1 MPADP
6 LFPNLPDPSVTDYLT
21 KFFSHSPTP
30 QQHQLF
36 RKLHDFVLS
45 PDGQMTTFLLKGYA
59 GTGKTSVIKALAKTL
74 RKFNY
79 RVVLLAPTG
88 RAAKVVAHHT
98 RRKSYTIHR
107 QIYKQVQHPYSGAV
121 EFKLRKNY
129 QKRAVFVVDE
139 ASMIS
144 HEPRAGESSMLTDLI
159 HYVFSH
165 PANKLVIIGD
175 PAQLPPVG
183 HSSSAALSTEVL
195 RYAYQLQVLEH
206 QLTEVVRHTTQSG
219 ILANA
224 TALRRTLA
232 ENNTASSPSIAL
244 RTQPYPDIFHMPEA
258 RIKEGLSYAY
268 LKYGLHQTLLISPS
282 NRETVR
288 YNQLIRQS
296 ILHRRQTVEP
306 GDLLMVTRNNY
317 RALPKKHPLTFLA
330 NGEFVEVE
338 AVLATE
344 TRYGFDFM
352 NLRLRLP
359 DYPRQPAF
367 EGKMLL
373 SALNGTAPSLS
384 DEENK
389 QLYEAVAEDYQHIH
403 RPPQRLKAIRQ
414 DEYLNALQVKFAYAL
429 TGHKAQGGQWKCV
442 FVSPGYLTRS
452 PPTSDTLR
460 WLYTAFTRA
469 TDELYLID
477 FPVTYG

>member
-1 MPADP
+1 MPAN
-6 LFPNLPDPSVTDYLT
+6 LFSSDATFPSATDYMIKYFT
-21 KFFSHSPTP
+21 HPPTA

-36 RKLHDFVLS
+36 QKLNDFVMA
-45 PDGQMTTFLLKGYA
+45 PDGYMTTFLLKGYA

-74 RKFNY
+74 RKFHY

-107 QIYKQVQHPYSGAV
+107 QIYKQVQNPYSGSV

-129 QKRAVFVVDE
+129 QQRAVFVVDE

-144 HEPRAGESSMLTDLI
+144 HEQRAGETSMLTDLI
-159 HYVFSH
+159 RYVFSH
-165 PANKLVIIGD
+165 PNNKLVIIGD

-183 HSSSAALSTEVL
+183 HSSSAALSAEVL
-195 RYAYQLQVLEH
+195 QYAYQLHVLEH
-206 QLTEVVRHTTQSG
+206 QLTEVVRHTTESG

-224 TALRRTLA
+224 TTLRNGLLR
-232 ENNTASSPSIAL
+232 PSTSVAIH
-244 RTQPYPDIFHMPEA
+244 TKSYPDIYHMPEE
-258 RIKEGLSYAY
+258 RLREGLSYAY

-296 ILHRRQTVEP
+296 ILHRQHAVEP

-317 RALPKKHPLTFLA
+317 RALPKGHPLSFLA
-330 NGEFVEVE
+330 NGEFVEVQE
-338 AVLATE
+338 VLDTE
-344 TRYGFDFM
+344 SRYSFDFM
-352 NLRLRLP
+352 TLRLRLP
-359 DYPRQPAF
+359 DYPRQTPF
-367 EGKMLL
+367 ESKILL
-373 SALNGTAPSLS
+373 PTLNSTTSSLS
-384 DEENK
+384 DAQNK
-389 QLYEAVAEDYQHIH
+389 QLYDAVAEDYQHI
-403 RPPQRLKAIRQ
+403 PQKSRCLKAIRK
-414 DEYLNALQVKFAYAL
+414 DVYLNALQVKFAYAL

-442 FVSPGYLTRS
+442 FVAPGYLTDS
-452 PPTSDTLR
+452 PPTPDTLR

-469 TDELYLID
+469 TDELYLIN
-477 FPVTYG
+477 FPASYG

>member
-1 MPADP
+1 MPTQS
-6 LFPNLPDPSVTDYLT
+6 LFPDHTPPSATDYLL
-21 KFFSHSPTP
+21 KFFAHPPTP
-30 QQHQLF
+30 QQQQLF
-36 RKLHDFVLS
+36 QKLSDFVVAA
-45 PDGQMTTFLLKGYA
+45 DGYKTTFLLRGYA
-59 GTGKTSVIKALAKTL
+59 GTGKTSMIKALAKTL

-107 QIYKQVQHPYSGAV
+107 QIYKQVQHPYSGSV

-129 QKRAVFVVDE
+129 QQRAVFVVDE

-144 HEPRAGESSMLTDLI
+144 HEPQTGKSSMLTDLI
-159 HYVFSH
+159 QYVFSH
-165 PANKLVIIGD
+165 PDNKLVVIGD

-183 HSSSAALSTEVL
+183 HSSSAALNAEVL
-195 RYAYQLQVLEH
+195 QHVYQLQVLEH
-206 QLTEVVRHTTQSG
+206 QLTEVVRHAIQSG

-224 TALRRTLA
+224 TTLRNALA
-232 ENNTASSPSIAL
+232 ADSPKLLSVAIH
-244 RTQPYPDIFHMPEA
+244 TQPYSDIYHMPED
-258 RIKEGLSYAY
+258 RLKEGLSYAY

-296 ILHRRQTVEP
+296 ILHRQQVVEP

-317 RALPKKHPLTFLA
+317 RALPKSHPLSFLA
-330 NGEFVEVE
+330 NGEFVEVQE
-338 AVLATE
+338 VLDTE
-344 TRYGFDFM
+344 SRYSFDFM
-352 NLRLRLP
+352 NLQLRLP

-367 EGKMLL
+367 ESKILL
-373 SALNGTAPSLS
+373 PTLNSTTPSLS
-384 DEENK
+384 DAQNQ
-389 QLYEAVAEDYQHIH
+389 QLYEAIAHDYQHI
-403 RPPQRLKAIRQ
+403 PQPSRRLKAIRK

-442 FVSPGYLTRS
+442 FVAPGYLTDS
-452 PPTSDTLR
+452 PPTTDTLR

-469 TDELYLID
+469 THELYLID
-477 FPVTYG
+477 FPASYG

>member
-1 MPADP
+1 MSSDP
-6 LFPNLPDPSVTDYLT
+6 LFPDQATPSAADYLL
-21 KFFSHSPTP
+21 KFFSHAPTP
-30 QQHQLF
+30 QQQQLF
-36 RKLHDFVLS
+36 QQLGDFIAAPS
-45 PDGQMTTFLLKGYA
+45 GCKTTFLLRGYA

-74 RKFNY
+74 RKFQY

-107 QIYKQVQHPYSGAV
+107 QIYKQVQHPYSGSV

-129 QKRAVFVVDE
+129 QQRAVFVVDE

-144 HEPRAGESSMLTDLI
+144 HESHTGEASMLTDLI
-159 HYVFSH
+159 QYVFSH
-165 PANKLVIIGD
+165 PDNKLVVIGD

-183 HSSSAALSTEVL
+183 HSSSAALHAEVL
-195 RYAYQLQVLEH
+195 RHVYQLQVLEH
-206 QLTEVVRHTTQSG
+206 QLTEVVRHATQSG

-224 TALRRTLA
+224 TALRNALAQAAPQQSLSVAVRTK
-232 ENNTASSPSIAL
+232 
-244 RTQPYPDIFHMPEA
+244 QYQDVYHMPRE
-258 RIKEGLSYAY
+258 RLQEGLSYAY

-282 NRETVR
+282 NREAVH
-288 YNQLIRQS
+288 YNQLIRRD
-296 ILHRRQTVEP
+296 ILHRQQVVEP

-317 RALPKKHPLTFLA
+317 RALPKSHPLSFLA

-338 AVLATE
+338 AVVSE
-344 TRYGFDFM
+344 ESRYSFDFM
-352 NLRLRLP
+352 NLHLRLP

-367 EGKMLL
+367 EGKILL
-373 SALNGTAPSLS
+373 PTLNSTTPSLS
-384 DEENK
+384 DAQNK
-389 QLYEAVAEDYQHIH
+389 QLYEAVAQDYQHISQPS
-403 RPPQRLKAIRQ
+403 RRLKTIRK
-414 DEYLNALQVKFAYAL
+414 DDYLNALQVKFAYAL

-442 FVSPGYLTRS
+442 FVAPGYLTDS
-452 PPTSDTLR
+452 TPTTDTLR

-477 FPVTYG
+477 FPVGYG

>member
-1 MPADP
+1 MASD
-6 LFPNLPDPSVTDYLT
+6 LFSANSSPSPSAYLL
-21 KFFSHSPTP
+21 KYFAHSPTL
-30 QQHQLF
+30 QQQQLF
-36 RKLHDFVLS
+36 EKLGRFVLA
-45 PDGQMTTFLLKGYA
+45 PEGEMNAFLLKGYA

-74 RKFNY
+74 RKFNF

-107 QIYKQVQHPYSGAV
+107 QIYKQVQHPYSGSV

-129 QKRAVFVVDE
+129 QQRAVFVVDE

-144 HEPRAGESSMLTDLI
+144 HKPRSGDPSMLTDLI

-165 PANKLVIIGD
+165 PTNRLVIIGD

-183 HSSSAALSTEVL
+183 HSSSAALSAEVL
-195 RYAYQLQVLEH
+195 RYAYRLTVTEH
-206 QLTEVVRHTTQSG
+206 QLTEVVRHATKSG

-224 TALRRTLA
+224 TALRDALER
-232 ENNTASSPSIAL
+232 PSAVAI
-244 RTQPYPDIFHMPEA
+244 RTQPYPDIYHMPEA
-258 RIKEGLSYAY
+258 RLKEGLSYAY

-296 ILHRRQTVEP
+296 ILHRRGVVEP

-317 RALPKKHPLTFLA
+317 RALPKGYPLTFLA
-330 NGEFVEVE
+330 NGEFVEVQE
-338 AVLATE
+338 VVETE
-344 TRYGFDFM
+344 SRYGFEFM
-352 NLRLRLP
+352 TLSLTLP
-359 DYPRQPAF
+359 DYPRQPPF
-367 EGKMLL
+367 VGKILL
-373 SALNGTAPSLS
+373 PTLNSTTPSLS
-384 DEENK
+384 DAQNK
-389 QLYEAVAEDYQHIH
+389 QLYEAVAEDYQSIVAPS
-403 RPPQRLKAIRQ
+403 RRLKAIRK
-414 DEYLNALQVKFAYAL
+414 DDYLNALQVKFAYAL

-442 FVSPGYLTRS
+442 FVAPDYLTEA
-452 PPTSDTLR
+452 PPTPDTIR

-477 FPVTYG
+477 FPRSYC

>member
-1 MPADP
+1 MPSNS
-6 LFPNLPDPSVTDYLT
+6 LFSDVPHPSATDYLL
-21 KFFSHSPTP
+21 KFFSHPPTP

-36 RKLHDFVLS
+36 HKLNDFVLS
-45 PDGQMTTFLLKGYA
+45 PDGQKTTFLLKGYA

-74 RKFNY
+74 RKFHY

-88 RAAKVVAHHT
+88 RAAKVVAQHT

-107 QIYKQVQHPYSGAV
+107 QIYKQVQNPYSGSV

-139 ASMIS
+139 ASMIN
-144 HEPRAGESSMLTDLI
+144 HEPRSGETSMLTDLI
-159 HYVFSH
+159 EYVFGH
-165 PANKLVIIGD
+165 PNNKLVIIGD

-183 HSSSAALSTEVL
+183 HSSSAALNAEVL
-195 RYAYQLQVLEH
+195 QYVYQLHVLEH

-224 TALRRTLA
+224 TVLRNALPQTDDA
-232 ENNTASSPSIAL
+232 APAAVSIH
-244 RTQPYPDIFHMPEA
+244 TKSYPDIFHMPQE
-258 RIKEGLSYAY
+258 RLNEGLSYAY
-268 LKYGLHQTLLISPS
+268 LKYGLQQTLLISPS

-296 ILHRRQTVEP
+296 ILHRQQTVEP

-317 RALPKKHPLTFLA
+317 RALPKGFPLSFLA

-338 AVLATE
+338 EVLTTE
-344 TRYGFDFM
+344 SRYGFTFM

-359 DYPRQPAF
+359 DYPRQSPF
-367 EGKMLL
+367 EGKILL
-373 SALNGTAPSLS
+373 PTLNSTTPSLS
-384 DEENK
+384 DAQNK
-389 QLYEAVAEDYQHIH
+389 QLYDAIAEDYQHIA
-403 RPPQRLKAIRQ
+403 RPSQRLKAIRK

-442 FVSPGYLTRS
+442 FVSPGYLTDAA
-452 PPTSDTLR
+452 PNADILR

-469 TDELYLID
+469 TQELYLID
-477 FPVTYG
+477 FPAAYG

>member
-1 MPADP
+1 M
-6 LFPNLPDPSVTDYLT
+6 
-21 KFFSHSPTP
+21 
-30 QQHQLF
+30 
-36 RKLHDFVLS
+36 
-45 PDGQMTTFLLKGYA
+45 
-59 GTGKTSVIKALAKTL
+59 
-74 RKFNY
+74 
-79 RVVLLAPTG
+79 
-88 RAAKVVAHHT
+88 
-98 RRKSYTIHR
+98 
-107 QIYKQVQHPYSGAV
+107 QHPYSGSV
-121 EFKLRKNY
+121 VFKLRKNY
-129 QKRAVFVVDE
+129 QRRAVFVVDE

-144 HEPRAGESSMLTDLI
+144 HEPRGYETSMLTDLI

-183 HSSSAALSTEVL
+183 HRSSAALHAEVL
-195 RYAYQLQVLEH
+195 RYAYQLHVLEH

-224 TALRRTLA
+224 TSLRNVLA
-232 ENNTASSPSIAL
+232 HHDPVSPSSVAIY
-244 RTQPYPDIFHMPEA
+244 TQPYPDIFHMPEA
-258 RIKEGLSYAY
+258 RLREGLSYAY

-296 ILHRRQTVEP
+296 ILHRQQTVEP

-338 AVLATE
+338 EVLDTESRYAV
-344 TRYGFDFM
+344 DFM

-367 EGKMLL
+367 AGKILL
-373 SALNGTAPSLS
+373 PTLNSTAPSLS
-384 DEENK
+384 DAQNK
-389 QLYEAVAEDYQHIH
+389 QLYDAIAEDYQHLH
-403 RPPQRLKAIRQ
+403 RPSQRLKAIRQ

-442 FVSPGYLTRS
+442 FVSPGYLTDS

-469 TDELYLID
+469 TDELYLVD
-477 FPVTYG
+477 FPKAYG

>member
-1 MPADP
+1 MASD
-6 LFPNLPDPSVTDYLT
+6 LFPTG
-21 KFFSHSPTP
+21 PTP
-30 QQHQLF
+30 SAFHYLLKYFAHPPTPEQEVLF
-36 RKLHDFVLS
+36 GRLNDFIEASDNRIDV
-45 PDGQMTTFLLKGYA
+45 FLLKGYA

-74 RKFNY
+74 RKFGL

-107 QIYKQVQHPYSGAV
+107 QIYKQVQHPYSGSI

-129 QKRAVFVVDE
+129 QKNAVFVVDE

-144 HEPRAGESSMLTDLI
+144 HQARSGDPSMLTDLI
-159 HYVFSH
+159 QYVFHH
-165 PANKLVIIGD
+165 PSNRLVIIGD

-183 HSSSAALSTEVL
+183 HSSSAALSAEVL
-195 RYAYQLQVLEH
+195 RHAYQLSVAEH
-206 QLTEVVRHTTQSG
+206 QLTEVVRHANQSG

-224 TALRRTLA
+224 TALRNALDERTPVA
-232 ENNTASSPSIAL
+232 I
-244 RTQPYPDIFHMPEA
+244 RTRPYPDIFHMPED
-258 RIKEGLSYAY
+258 RLKEGLSYAY
-268 LKYGLHQTLLISPS
+268 LKYGLQQTLLISPS

-296 ILHRRQTVEP
+296 ILHRRQVVEV

-317 RALPKKHPLTFLA
+317 RALPKGYPLTFLA
-330 NGEFVEVE
+330 NGEFVEVVE
-338 AVLATE
+338 VGDTE

-352 NLRLRLP
+352 TLELRLP
-359 DYPRQPAF
+359 DYPRQPPF
-367 EGKMLL
+367 TGKILL
-373 SALNGTAPSLS
+373 ATLNSTTPSLS
-384 DEENK
+384 DGQNK
-389 QLYEAVAEDYQHIH
+389 QLYEAVAKDYQHIAAPS
-403 RPPQRLKAIRQ
+403 RRLKAIRK
-414 DEYLNALQVKFAYAL
+414 DDYLNALQVKFAYAL

-442 FVSPGYLTRS
+442 FVAPDYLTDS
-452 PPTSDTLR
+452 PPTPDTIR

-477 FPVTYG
+477 FPRSYCWV

>member
-1 MPADP
+1 MASD
-6 LFPNLPDPSVTDYLT
+6 LFPARTPPSASHYLL
-21 KFFSHSPTP
+21 KYFAHSPTP
-30 QQHQLF
+30 QQEVLF
-36 RKLHDFVLS
+36 RKLEEFIEAPNREMHA
-45 PDGQMTTFLLKGYA
+45 FLLKGYA

-74 RKFNY
+74 RKFNF

-107 QIYKQVQHPYSGAV
+107 QIYKQVQHPYSGNV

-129 QKRAVFVVDE
+129 QKNAVFVVDE

-144 HEPRAGESSMLTDLI
+144 HQPRSGDPSMLTDLI
-159 HYVFSH
+159 GYVFSH
-165 PANKLVIIGD
+165 PTNRLVIIGD

-183 HSSSAALSTEVL
+183 HSSSAALSAEVL
-195 RYAYQLQVLEH
+195 RYAYRLNVIEH
-206 QLTEVVRHTTQSG
+206 QLTEVVRHATQSG

-224 TALRRTLA
+224 TSLRNALEQPGTIKIH
-232 ENNTASSPSIAL
+232 TK
-244 RTQPYPDIFHMPEA
+244 PYPDIYHMPEE
-258 RIKEGLSYAY
+258 RLKEGLSYAY

-296 ILHRRQTVEP
+296 ILHRQKVVEQ

-317 RALPKKHPLTFLA
+317 QALPKGYPLTFLA
-330 NGEFVEVE
+330 NGEFVEVQE
-338 AVLATE
+338 VMDTE
-344 TRYGFDFM
+344 LRYGFNFM
-352 NLRLRLP
+352 TLMLRLP
-359 DYPRQPAF
+359 DYPRQPPFA
-367 EGKMLL
+367 GKILL
-373 SALNGTAPSLS
+373 PTLNSTTPSLS
-384 DEENK
+384 DTQNK
-389 QLYEAVAEDYQHIH
+389 QLYEAVAEDYQSIVAPS
-403 RPPQRLKAIRQ
+403 RRLKAIRK
-414 DEYLNALQVKFAYAL
+414 DDYLNALQVKFAYAL

-442 FVSPGYLTRS
+442 FVAPDYLTAS
-452 PPTSDTLR
+452 PPTPDTIR

-477 FPVTYG
+477 FPLSYS

>member
-1 MPADP
+1 MSSSS
-6 LFPNLPDPSVTDYLT
+6 LFSSSLSATDYLL
-21 KFFSHSPTP
+21 KYFSHTPTP
-30 QQHQLF
+30 QQRQLF
-36 RKLHDFVLS
+36 EKLNEFVLA
-45 PDGQMTTFLLKGYA
+45 PDGKMATFLLKGYA

-74 RKFNY
+74 RKFHY

-107 QIYKQVQHPYSGAV
+107 QIYKQVQNPYSGSV

-129 QKRAVFVVDE
+129 QKRAVFIVDE

-144 HEPRAGESSMLTDLI
+144 HEPRSGEASMLTDLI
-159 HYVFSH
+159 RYVFSH
-165 PANKLVIIGD
+165 TDNKMIVIGD

-183 HSSSAALSTEVL
+183 HSSSAALNAEVL
-195 RYAYQLQVLEH
+195 HYAYQLQVYEH

-224 TALRRTLA
+224 TVLRNSLAHADASPLASLSIRTKD
-232 ENNTASSPSIAL
+232 
-244 RTQPYPDIFHMPEA
+244 YPDIYHMPEA
-258 RIKEGLSYAY
+258 RLSEGLSYAY

-296 ILHRRQTVEP
+296 ILHRQRTVEA

-317 RALPKKHPLTFLA
+317 RALPKGFPMSFLA

-338 AVLATE
+338 EVLE
-344 TRYGFDFM
+344 RESRYSCDFLS
-352 NLRLRLP
+352 LRLRLP

-367 EGKMLL
+367 EGKILL
-373 SALNGTAPSLS
+373 PTLNSTTPSLS
-384 DEENK
+384 DEQNK
-389 QLYEAVAEDYQHIH
+389 QLYDAIAQDYQHI
-403 RPPQRLKAIRQ
+403 PQQSRRLKAIRK
-414 DEYLNALQVKFAYAL
+414 DDYLNALQVKFAYAL

-442 FVSPGYLTRS
+442 FVSPGHLTDS
-452 PPTSDTLR
+452 PFSADTLR

-469 TDELYLID
+469 TEELYLID
-477 FPVTYG
+477 FPAVYG

>member
-1 MPADP
+1 MPSSS
-6 LFPNLPDPSVTDYLT
+6 LFSDLPHPSATDYLLR
-21 KFFSHSPTP
+21 FFSHPPTP
-30 QQHQLF
+30 QQQQLF
-36 RKLHDFVLS
+36 EKLNDFVLA
-45 PDGQMTTFLLKGYA
+45 PDGQMTTFILKGYA

-74 RKFNY
+74 RKFHY

-107 QIYKQVQHPYSGAV
+107 QIYKQVQNPYSGSV

-129 QKRAVFVVDE
+129 QQRAVFVVDE

-144 HEPRAGESSMLTDLI
+144 HEPRTGDASMLTDLI

-165 PANKLVIIGD
+165 PDNKLVVIGD

-183 HSSSAALSTEVL
+183 HSSSAALNAEVL
-195 RYAYQLQVLEH
+195 RYAYQLQVQEH
-206 QLTEVVRHTTQSG
+206 QLTEVVRHTTESG

-224 TALRRTLA
+224 TALRNGLAQAESAERCSVTIRTKA
-232 ENNTASSPSIAL
+232 
-244 RTQPYPDIFHMPEA
+244 YPDTYHMSES
-258 RIKEGLSYAY
+258 RLQEGLSYAY

-288 YNQLIRQS
+288 YNQHIRQS
-296 ILHRRQTVEP
+296 ILHRQQIIEP

-317 RALPKKHPLTFLA
+317 RALPKGFPMSFLA

-338 AVLATE
+338 EVLRTE
-344 TRYGFDFM
+344 TRYSVDFM
-352 NLRLRLP
+352 DLRLRLP
-359 DYPRQPAF
+359 DYPRQPPF
-367 EGKMLL
+367 EGKILL
-373 SALNGTAPSLS
+373 PTLHSTTPSLS
-384 DEENK
+384 DQQNK
-389 QLYEAVAEDYQHIH
+389 QLYDAIAQDYQHI
-403 RPPQRLKAIRQ
+403 PQPSRRLKAIRK
-414 DEYLNALQVKFAYAL
+414 DDYLNALQVKFAYAL

-442 FVSPGYLTRS
+442 FVAPGYITDTPFS
-452 PPTSDTLR
+452 PDTLR

-477 FPVTYG
+477 FPATYG

>member
-1 MPADP
+1 MPSDS
-6 LFPNLPDPSVTDYLT
+6 LFPNTSEPSATDYLL
-21 KFFSHSPTP
+21 KFFSHHPTP
-30 QQHQLF
+30 EQQQLF
-36 RKLHDFVLS
+36 RKLQDFVVS

-59 GTGKTSVIKALAKTL
+59 GTGKTSVIKALARTL
-74 RKFNY
+74 RKFHY

-107 QIYKQVQHPYSGAV
+107 QIYKQVQHPYSGSV

-144 HEPRAGESSMLTDLI
+144 HEHRTGESSMLTDLVQ
-159 HYVFSH
+159 YVFSH
-165 PANKLVIIGD
+165 PANKLVFIGD

-183 HSSSAALSTEVL
+183 HSSSAALNAEVL
-195 RYAYQLQVLEH
+195 RYAYQLHVLEH
-206 QLTEVVRHTTQSG
+206 QLTDVVRHTTQSG

-224 TALRRTLA
+224 TTLRNVLA
-232 ENNTASSPSIAL
+232 EENPSASVSL
-244 RTQPYPDIFHMPEA
+244 CTQPYPDIFHMPEG
-258 RIKEGLSYAY
+258 RLREGLSYAY

-288 YNQLIRQS
+288 YNQLIRQE

-317 RALPKKHPLTFLA
+317 RALPKGHPLSFLA

-338 AVLATE
+338 EVVATE
-344 TRYGFDFM
+344 ERYGNEFM
-352 NLRLRLP
+352 SLRLRLP
-359 DYPRQPAF
+359 DYPRHAAF
-367 EGKMLL
+367 ESKMLL
-373 SALNGTAPSLS
+373 PTLNSITPSLS
-384 DEENK
+384 DAQNK
-389 QLYEAVAEDYQHIH
+389 QLYEAVAEDYQHLH
-403 RPPQRLKAIRQ
+403 RPSQRLKAIRQ

-442 FVSPGYLTRS
+442 FVSPGYLTDS
-452 PPTSDTLR
+452 SPTSDTLR

-477 FPVTYG
+477 FPKTYG

>member
-1 MPADP
+1 
-6 LFPNLPDPSVTDYLT
+6 
-21 KFFSHSPTP
+21 
-30 QQHQLF
+30 
-36 RKLHDFVLS
+36 
-45 PDGQMTTFLLKGYA
+45 MTTFLLKGYA

-74 RKFNY
+74 RKFHY

-107 QIYKQVQHPYSGAV
+107 QIYKQVQNPYSGSV

-144 HEPRAGESSMLTDLI
+144 HEPRTGEASMLTDLI

-165 PANKLVIIGD
+165 PDNKLVIIGD

-183 HSSSAALSTEVL
+183 HRSSAALNVDVL
-195 RYAYQLQVLEH
+195 RYAYQLHVLEH

-224 TALRRTLA
+224 TALRNVLA
-232 ENNTASSPSIAL
+232 QVDSPGPPSVAIH
-244 RTQPYPDIFHMPEA
+244 TTPYPDIYHMSED
-258 RIKEGLSYAY
+258 RLKEGLSYAY

-296 ILHRRQTVEP
+296 ILHRQQMVEA

-317 RALPKKHPLTFLA
+317 RALPKGHPLSFLA

-338 AVLATE
+338 EVLDTE
-344 TRYGFDFM
+344 SRYSFDFM

-359 DYPRQPAF
+359 DYPRQPPF
-367 EGKMLL
+367 ESKILL
-373 SALNGTAPSLS
+373 PTLNSSTPSLS
-384 DEENK
+384 AAQNK
-389 QLYEAVAEDYQHIH
+389 HLYDAIAEDYEHVLQ
-403 RPPQRLKAIRQ
+403 PSQRLKAIRK
-414 DEYLNALQVKFAYAL
+414 DDYLNALQVKFAYAL

-442 FVSPGYLTRS
+442 FVSPGYLTAS
-452 PPTSDTLR
+452 APTSDTLR

-469 TDELYLID
+469 TDELYLVD
-477 FPVTYG
+477 FPATYG